1 MSHVAPQGGRTA
13 RSKWGGRRG
22 DDSVTARLDRL
33 PVWPYE
39 RKLLWIIGAGY
50 FFAFFDIVTIS
61 FATPVI
67 ATQFHVSKATVT
79 LSVTSSLIG
88 YIIGAFADA
97 TIADRWGRKL
107 SLGISVAVF
116 SLGTVLAAVSTN
128 VTELIIFRFIA
139 GLGIGAEIA
148 AVTTYI
154 GELSP
159 ARLRGRY
166 TSWATTAAYAGF
178 AVVPFVARGLVPT
191 FASGWRILF
200 LIGALGGATIL
211 FMRRGLPP
219 SPRWLVSQGR
229 TEEAEEVVE
238 TAEQT
243 ALENIDGDR
252 LPEPEAVPDEAPAER
267 VPIAALLRNPMIGR
281 VALFVGVW
289 FVYYIGNYGWLTLAP
304 TLFTDKGYTLADS
317 TTYLV
322 VSGIGFLL
330 GAYATTH
337 FSDRFERK
345 FSLALFAVIW
355 AISLFVIGYFVSPAI
370 IIVFGFI
377 ASATIGLFVPMLYT
391 YTAEHFQTSARATGV
406 ALTDGL
412 GHIGGALAPLIVLGA
427 NSAWGFSASFLVM
440 GITGLVAGALILLGI
455 RATGRSL
462 ETATAE

>member
-1 MSHVAPQGGRTA
+1 MPDMSSGTTQGSHGVGRA
-13 RSKWGGRRG
+13 RRRRIG
-22 DDSVTARLDRL
+22 PLARLDRI

-39 RKLLWIIGAGY
+39 RKLLWVVGAGY

-61 FATPVI
+61 FAAPVI
-67 ATQFHVSKATVT
+67 ATQFHVAKSTVT

-97 TIADRWGRKL
+97 TIADKWGRRL
-107 SLGISVAVF
+107 SLGLSVAVF
-116 SLGTVLAAVSTN
+116 SLGTVLAAASTN

-159 ARLRGRY
+159 APLRGRY

-178 AVVPFVARGLVPT
+178 AVVPFIARGLVPN

-200 LIGALGGATIL
+200 LIGALGGVTIL
-211 FMRRGLPP
+211 FMRRSLPQ
-219 SPRWLVSQGR
+219 SPRWLVTQDR
-229 TEEAEEVVE
+229 VAEAEDLVAEAEDSARE
-238 TAEQT
+238 T
-243 ALENIDGDR
+243 IDDELPR
-252 LPEPEAVPDEAPAER
+252 PEPVPDEAKAER
-267 VPIAALLRNPMIGR
+267 FPFRALLRPPMIGR
-281 VALFVGVW
+281 VSLFVGIW

-304 TLFTDKGYTLADS
+304 TLFTGKGYSLADS
-317 TTYLV
+317 TTYLI
-322 VSGIGFLL
+322 VSGLGFLL
-330 GAYATTH
+330 GAFATTR
-337 FSDRFERK
+337 FADRLERK
-345 FSLALFAVIW
+345 FAAAVVAVVW
-355 AISLFVIGYFVSPAI
+355 AISLVVIGIFVSPTI

-377 ASATIGLFVPMLYT
+377 ASTTIGLLVPMLYT
-391 YTAEHFQTSARATGV
+391 YTAEHFSTNARATGV

-427 NSAWGFSASFLVM
+427 NAAWGFSGAFVVM
-440 GITGLVAGALILLGI
+440 AVTGVLAGALILLGI

-462 ETATAE
+462 ESTATAS